1 MTCVG
6 PRSFEVGPFLFS
18 ACLRLRICDWGL
30 ASTPLLPVDHMTEV
44 VKMRKGQ
51 PHNVH
56 LPGHVGVCV
65 CGGGDGRVNG
75 DAVETAEGQADADRE
90 KNKPEAPHRGC
101 ARS

>member
-6 PRSFEVGPFLFS
+6 KRSFEVGPFLLS
-18 ACLRLRICDWGL
+18 VCLRLRICDWGL
-30 ASTPLLPVDHMTEV
+30 ASTPSLPVDHMTEV

-56 LPGHVGVCV
+56 LPGCVGVCV
-65 CGGGDGRVNG
+65 CGGGRVNG
-75 DAVETAEGQADADRE
+75 DAVETAEGQADADGE

-101 ARS
+101 AHS